1 MSLLDQLLEGC
12 QLIDFDY
19 RYLYLN
25 DAAAKHGQMSRD
37 AFIGHTMME
46 LYPGIDATPMFSLL
60 KQCMNDRKPIVMENE
75 FKFPDGSTGWFELK
89 MEPVPEGVFI
99 LSIDISE
106 RKQMDN
112 ALQRSM
118 ETLEDAEQIA
128 GWGSWELDI
137 NGEQGFWSKQMF
149 RMFGLEPADHSPSF
163 EIYLERIHPADR
175 PCVVEAHE
183 QMAKGKEPTVNEYRS
198 NPEYGP
204 VRVFSPTWRC
214 VRDSAGK
221 PGKFMGTLLDI
232 TERKQVQKR
241 VETQLQRMKSL
252 HVIDISIANILE
264 IQLMMTILVEA
275 AVRQL
280 DVDAADVMLFRP
292 VSNMLEYAAGKGFR
306 TDGMKKGSVRLGEG
320 FAGRVALEQQKT
332 YIPDLAE
339 VGEKIA
345 CASLYAGEGF
355 VVYSGVPLLAKG
367 QLKGVLEVYH
377 RTPLNPDDEWFNFLE
392 TIAGLAAIA
401 IDNAQLFEG
410 MQRSNINLALAY
422 DATIEGWSRALD
434 LRDRETEGHTQ
445 RVTDLAVQ
453 LAKAMGMSEDDI
465 VHVRRG
471 ALLHDMGKL
480 GVPDGILFK
489 PDKLTDEE
497 FVVMQQHSQ
506 YVFDMFSDIAYLK
519 PALDIPYCHHER
531 WDGTGYPRGLKG
543 KQIPIAARL
552 FAVVDVWDALLSS
565 RPYHESWSKE
575 KAQDYMRSQ
584 SGTHF
589 DPQVVELFL
598 SMMNDLEKIHR

>member
-1 MSLLDQLLEGC
+1 MNKELNLPILDQLLEGC

-19 RYLYLN
+19 RYLYVN
-25 DAAAKHGQMSRD
+25 DAAAKHGQMPRD

-46 LYPGIDATPMFSLL
+46 LYPGVDSTPMFSNL
-60 KQCMNDRKPIVMENE
+60 KQCMGDRKPIEMENE

-106 RKQMDN
+106 RKQ
-112 ALQRSM
+112 
-118 ETLEDAEQIA
+118 
-128 GWGSWELDI
+128 
-137 NGEQGFWSKQMF
+137 
-149 RMFGLEPADHSPSF
+149 
-163 EIYLERIHPADR
+163 
-175 PCVVEAHE
+175 
-183 QMAKGKEPTVNEYRS
+183 
-198 NPEYGP
+198 
-204 VRVFSPTWRC
+204 
-214 VRDSAGK
+214 
-221 PGKFMGTLLDI
+221 
-232 TERKQVQKR
+232 VQKHI
-241 VETQLQRMKSL
+241 ETQLRRMKAL

-264 IQLMMTILVEA
+264 IQLMMNVLVEA
-275 AVRQL
+275 AVTQL

-292 VSNMLEYAAGKGFR
+292 VSNILEYAAGKGFR
-306 TDGMKKGSVRLGEG
+306 ADHMKKGSVRLGEG
-320 FAGRVALEQQKT
+320 FAGRVALEQQRT

-339 VGEKIA
+339 VEGKFA
-345 CASLYAGEGF
+345 RASLYPGEGF

-434 LRDRETEGHTQ
+434 LRDRETEGHTR
-445 RVTDLAVQ
+445 RVTDLTVQ
-453 LAKAMGMSEDDI
+453 LAKAIGMSEDDI

-480 GVPDGILFK
+480 GVPDGILLK

-497 FVVMQQHSQ
+497 CDVMRQHSQ

-552 FAVVDVWDALLSS
+552 FAVVDVWDALLSG
-565 RPYHESWSKE
+565 RPYHVSWSTE
-575 KAQDYMRSQ
+575 KVREYMRSQ

-598 SMMNDLEKIHR
+598 SMMND